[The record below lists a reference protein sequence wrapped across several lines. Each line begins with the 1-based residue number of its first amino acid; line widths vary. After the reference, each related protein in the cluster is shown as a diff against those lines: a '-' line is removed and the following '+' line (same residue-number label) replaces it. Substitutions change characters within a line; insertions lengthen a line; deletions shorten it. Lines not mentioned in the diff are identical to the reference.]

1 MTFDQKE
8 TLYIRPAYLIL
19 YIGFIALPI
28 IAGLD
33 KFGEFLTDWSQYL
46 APVFPRLLSMTSET
60 FMRVGGV
67 IEVGVGLL
75 VAWKPR
81 YFAFVVAAW
90 LVLIIINLFILGD
103 YYDIALRDLGLSL
116 AALALGFLALTPAAR
131 RVS

>member
-8 TLYIRPAYLIL
+8 TLYIRSAYLIL

-67 IEVGVGLL
+67 IEVAVG
-75 VAWKPR
+75 
-81 YFAFVVAAW
+81 
-90 LVLIIINLFILGD
+90 
-103 YYDIALRDLGLSL
+103 
-116 AALALGFLALTPAAR
+116 
-131 RVS
+131 